1 MHVSMSPFRRALCA
15 APVVALCL
23 LGAAP
28 QVAGAQ
34 QPSPGPAL
42 ATRERLR
49 DELARLERD
58 GGAHA
63 EAALIRS
70 RLESGDFQTGDRILV
85 RVEGE
90 PQLSDTFTVTP
101 GPALE
106 LPQVGSLALAGVLRS
121 ELQSRLETHLAQYL
135 RHPAVQVQPL
145 IRIMVEGDVAR
156 PGFYAAAPQQP
167 LSDVITAA
175 GGLTQRAKT
184 SGIRVER
191 GSEKIWSGDPLRQAL
206 ARGFSLDQLNLR
218 AGDRLLVPARG
229 DAEHVFR
236 ILGIVV
242 PIAVY
247 SLTRVF

>member
-1 MHVSMSPFRRALCA
+1 MHVSMSPSCRALRA
-15 APVVALCL
+15 GPVLALCL
-23 LGAAP
+23 LVAAP

-34 QPSPGPAL
+34 QPGLGPAL

-58 GGAHA
+58 RGARA

-90 PQLSDTFTVTP
+90 PQLSDTFTVAP

-106 LPQVGSLALAGVLRS
+106 LPQVGSLALTGVLRS
-121 ELQSRLETHLAQYL
+121 ELQSRLEAHLAQYL
-135 RHPAVQVQPL
+135 RHPVVQVHPL
-145 IRIMVEGDVAR
+145 MRIMVEGDVAR
-156 PGFYAAAPQQP
+156 PGFYTAAPQQP

-184 SGIRVER
+184 SAIRVER
-191 GSEKIWSGDPLRQAL
+191 GSETIWSGAALREAL
-206 ARGFSLDQLNLR
+206 GRGYSLDQLNLR
-218 AGDRLLVPARG
+218 VGDRLLVPARG
-229 DAEHVFR
+229 DGTLR
-236 ILGIVV
+236 ILGIVI
-242 PIAVY
+242 PLAVY